1 MRRTDGPFTVY
12 EILPDQ
18 LFQRGKLHGLSA
30 QVKQAGLNYYGI
42 THAMSL
48 APRLPDRDLI
58 GWSKRDSGPSYNHK
72 PIPDGLFHATEDLLY
87 LGRWYAH
94 WVSQGGRV
102 LTMCNAGRNRSG
114 LLSAL
119 IVRELGG
126 IPGAAAMKIV
136 RDARP
141 NAIANPHF
149 VKFLEGLP

>member
-12 EILPDQ
+12 EILPGQ
-18 LFQRGKLHGLSA
+18 LFQRGKLHGLSDK
-30 QVKQAGLNYYGI
+30 VKVAGLNYYGI
-42 THAMSL
+42 TTSVAL
-48 APRLPDRDLI
+48 APTRRDEFLALWLDEGHFYI
-58 GWSKRDSGPSYNHK
+58 HTPMADGVLRSEVHLQQLAKRM
-72 PIPDGLFHATEDLLY
+72 ATKIEA
-87 LGRWYAH
+87 GE
-94 WVSQGGRV
+94 RV

-119 IVRELGG
+119 IVRELGS